1 MLRRLILARIA
12 SAEKDWG
19 VSLEYCRFIL
29 RVSLRAFFKFAKFLA
44 VDEYRRVLPPGPCY
58 VARIVAVG
66 DEDCGTDRLHRT
78 YWTPRHP
85 FMRIAP
91 GGRISA

>member
-29 RVSLRAFFKFAKFLA
+29 RVSLRAFFKFPKFLA
-44 VDEYRRVLPPGPCY
+44 VDEYRRVPVTLPESSLP
-58 VARIVAVG
+58 
-66 DEDCGTDRLHRT
+66 DT
-78 YWTPRHP
+78 
-85 FMRIAP
+85 RIAEP
-91 GGRISA
+91 AFRLQ